1 MFKKKCMLI
10 LFGVVGVL
18 VLEFILYNNE
28 GNLDSLEVVSNLSL
42 WDEILFL
49 LWKSF
54 WNLLIIFWCCLFCR
68 EVVLLFFILFW
79 LELDIFD
86 VEYVFN
92 VKKSVEELFLFFF
105 IGSVV
110 DIFSGFWGV
119 SDVMLYIMVFLY
131 CWMVIFFVFIFFVR
145 RYS

>member
-1 MFKKKCMLI
+1 MLI